1 MSQYDDLTGQI
12 IEFIKPHVP
21 GGQQVNPDTDLVADL
36 DFDSLKVMK
45 LLETVEDYYDVSIP
59 INVLPEVRTVG
70 DFAQQLQLILKEK
83 D

>member
-1 MSQYDDLTGQI
+1 MSQCDDLTGQI
-12 IEFIKPHVP
+12 IEYIKPHVS

-45 LLETVEDYYDVSIP
+45 LLETVEDHYDVSIP

-70 DFAQQLQLILKEK
+70 DFAEQLQLILKEK
-83 D
+83 N